1 LQLVSSGA
9 DGLIKLWTIRTN
21 ECEATLDGHSHK
33 VWALDV
39 KEEEETREGNGVGG
53 RRPIMVSGG
62 GDSRL
67 VAWVDTT
74 AEEAQARRHEM
85 HESVLLDQQLAG
97 HLRRKEY
104 GEALG
109 IALQR
114 DKPLQA
120 FKVLTSIVE
129 SDLGRDPGSQ
139 GVPALLR
146 AMARGWSD
154 GELVRILGYCRE
166 WNARARTC
174 HVAMVTVHAVVS
186 STSLARLAGLE
197 GVPEI
202 MAGILVYAERH
213 RDRLDR
219 LQSSSYLLDYA
230 LNNMGSLD
238 GPEESAAT
246 DAAAAAGEFAEWEEG
261 AMGRRLAL
269 PPRRVDGRIQVGGTA
284 IVGVSGV
291 GVVGAAGSRPGPAG
305 VSSDDESV
313 KTIEAE
319 DSGGDDSSSAGSE

>member
-1 LQLVSSGA
+1 
-9 DGLIKLWTIRTN
+9 
-21 ECEATLDGHSHK
+21 
-33 VWALDV
+33 
-39 KEEEETREGNGVGG
+39 
-53 RRPIMVSGG
+53 
-62 GDSRL
+62 
-67 VAWVDTT
+67 
-74 AEEAQARRHEM
+74 
-85 HESVLLDQQLAG
+85 
-97 HLRRKEY
+97 
-104 GEALG
+104 
-109 IALQR
+109 
-114 DKPLQA
+114 
-120 FKVLTSIVE
+120 
-129 SDLGRDPGSQ
+129 
-139 GVPALLR
+139 
-146 AMARGWSD
+146 
-154 GELVRILGYCRE
+154 
-166 WNARARTC
+166 
-174 HVAMVTVHAVVS
+174 MVTVHAVVS

-238 GPEESAAT
+238 GPEEDAAA